1 MGAPRVTSSAR
12 VGVADLPLHEGRAP
26 RWLFPRMVELGGA
39 IAEAVVH
46 ERGRE
51 ALLERLADPFWL
63 QCFGNVM
70 GWDWDSSG
78 MGTVVTGA
86 LKEALRGRALG
97 VGVAGGKGRVSR
109 RSPEE
114 IRRLG
119 DGFGLPHGRVDA
131 LVRAS
136 RLSAKVDSAA
146 VQDNHQ
152 LYHHAFVL
160 SEDGSWTVIQQG
172 MDPRAGYAR
181 RYHWH
186 WRTVRRFDEEP
197 QQAILG
203 TRRPV
208 ALDMTARESDG
219 ARRASA
225 DAACEDPR
233 RLRRLLSSV
242 REPGQQSLR
251 AWTGEEDPYR
261 AFTVPKRLDWPAL
274 RRVYAFQPRSYEE
287 LLEQPG
293 VGPAA
298 VRALA
303 YVAEVIYGEEPSW
316 QDPVKYSFAVGGK
329 DGIPY
334 PVDRRAMDEAT
345 ALLRRG
351 IEEAKVGRSQRLRA
365 LETLRTWV
373 PA

>member
-1 MGAPRVTSSAR
+1 MSPPGR
-12 VGVADLPLHEGRAP
+12 VGVADLPLHGGRAP

-39 IAEAVVH
+39 IAETLVH

-51 ALLERLADPFWL
+51 TLLERLADPFWL

-78 MGTVVTGA
+78 MGTVVIGA
-86 LKEALRGRALG
+86 LKEALSRRRLG
-97 VGVAGGKGRVSR
+97 VGVAGGKGRASR

-119 DGFGLPHGRVDA
+119 EAFRLRSDDVEA

-136 RLSAKVDSAA
+136 KLSAKVDNAA
-146 VQDNHQ
+146 VQDRHQ
-152 LYHHAFVL
+152 LYHHAFIL
-160 SEDGSWTVIQQG
+160 SEDGGWTVIQQG
-172 MDPRAGYAR
+172 MDPEAGLAR

-186 WRTVRRFDEEP
+186 WRTVRRFDDEP

-203 TRRPV
+203 RRQPA
-208 ALDMTARESDG
+208 ALDLTARRSRG
-219 ARRASA
+219 ARRASV
-225 DAACEDPR
+225 DAAREDPR
-233 RLRRLLSSV
+233 RLQRLLASV
-242 REPGQQSLR
+242 REPGQRSLH
-251 AWTGEEDPYR
+251 AWTGEEDPCR
-261 AFTVPKRLDWPAL
+261 AFTVPKRLDWRAMQ
-274 RRVYAFQPRSYEE
+274 RVYEFQPRDYEE

-293 VGPAA
+293 VGPAT

-316 QDPVKYSFAVGGK
+316 RDPVKYAFAVGGK

-334 PVDRRAMDEAT
+334 PVDRKAMDETT
-345 ALLRRG
+345 ALLRRA
-351 IEEAKVGRSQRLRA
+351 IQEAQIGRRERLRA
-365 LETLRTWV
+365 VRKLRTLV